1 MEIGEDADAGEREE
15 FGPGPLDG
23 LSHMTKDAEFPAV
36 EVDGGRA
43 AGVEHRP
50 LLCSGLSGGQAVLP
64 ESVRADNRALRGG
77 GGRGDFVT
85 LIFRSIHE
93 EAHWCRW
100 IQLSLTGRTGGR
112 LLPSR
117 ASRYTDLFK

>member
-50 LLCSGLSGGQAVLP
+50 LLCSGLSGGQAVLT
-64 ESVRADNRALRGG
+64 ERVRADDDAFGG
-77 GGRGDFVT
+77 GVGCRDGVA
-85 LIFRSIHE
+85 LIF
-93 EAHWCRW
+93 
-100 IQLSLTGRTGGR
+100 
-112 LLPSR
+112 
-117 ASRYTDLFK
+117 